1 MIEPI
6 KVITNNPLSQ
16 ENFNG
21 KYEVEFISGSVKDV
35 YLKVRDYI
43 HIGHR
48 LLTHPLMSS
57 VKPNEIPYRTVI
69 ITKQKGNTMDM
80 DSLMI
85 IESSIE
91 TLEKFLRDFQIPN
104 WDEKILVDFRL
115 IDYDLIY
122 HALN

>member
-21 KYEVEFISGSVKDV
+21 KYEVEFISGNVKDV